1 MLCQV
6 RYEFKSFEKVV
17 VPELNLVSLISMC
30 FYDDHD
36 MFFVCKIC
44 LCSTEERDSENP
56 KQRGSFLLFLLVFM
70 FLMTI
75 QSLKSTRS
83 TWRFL
88 LLSITIKTRAC

>member
-36 MFFVCKIC
+36 MFFLCKIC
-44 LCSTEERDSENP
+44 LSSTEERDSENP
-56 KQRGSFLLFLLVFM
+56 KQRGSFLLFLFVFM

-75 QSLKSTRS
+75 RSLKSTRS

-88 LLSITIKTRAC
+88 FFVNNN